1 MTVASSLFEAV
12 ELKEELSFGVKDTDT
27 DNAQLLSR
35 VEFTPKFDQS
45 IVESNEIKSSMQTE
59 NYARGIKAVS
69 ATLKTEAKSGAY
81 KPLWAALL
89 RQNFNTGVVDDI
101 TGTDISCVA
110 PVNNLTTSGSDWTTA
125 GQLDLAVGDTIKFTG
140 FTGGNKGNNN
150 RLWILLAS
158 AAGTMKLRAK
168 SGNYVMLADAAGEN
182 VTVWNL
188 GTTDSPKTNAIT
200 RATIAA
206 VADTSIFQTVGG
218 DFTVPFD
225 VGNIVKVNGFTG
237 GNVANDDKPFKIT
250 KLTATDIFGYYTDGT
265 LPVSDAATESVT
277 ITKSDLVKL
286 TYNTENDLAV
296 ATTTR
301 LTSSSS
307 FIAEGFKVHDV
318 IRLVGFPTSTNNNRN
333 LLITSFNTAGTQLN
347 FKVLDDDATT
357 VPIVVE
363 SAEANDYVYRVGS
376 KSFIPQANHTN
387 KSFMIEKWQS
397 DIAQSEQ
404 YTGLRVNMA
413 KVTVPNSG
421 IPTVD
426 FDFLGKDIETAQAHY
441 YTSSNEPTESQN
453 LDSIFGRVYVN
464 AGVDAGCVTS
474 FSISVSANLSALDKC
489 VGGDV
494 AHDIV
499 AGVYKISGDMSIYFE
514 DEVMRDHFLDKDEMS
529 MVFIIKESNAYNADF
544 LAFQMP
550 RMVYNSSSN
559 SGGTKQL
566 LTIPFTAMQ
575 NPIGDDGTDA
585 NKLKSSFSIQDSIA

>member
-89 RQNFNTGVVDDI
+89 RQNFNTGVVNDI

-110 PVNNLTTSGSDWTTA
+110 QIANLTTSGVDWSTA
-125 GQLDLAVGDTIKFTG
+125 GQLDLSVGDTIRFYG
-140 FTGGNKGNNN
+140 FSGGNKSNNN
-150 RLWILLAS
+150 KLWVVLAFTS
-158 AAGTMKLRAK
+158 STMKLRAK
-168 SGNYVMLADAAGEN
+168 SGNYVMLADAAGEKITIKN
-182 VTVWNL
+182 ITKDGDSKEYLTV
-188 GTTDSPKTNAIT
+188 
-200 RATIAA
+200 AA
-206 VADTSIFQTVGG
+206 VADTSIFQTVNG
-218 DFTVPFD
+218 DFTVPFV
-225 VGNIVKVNGFTG
+225 VGDIVKANGFTG

-250 KLTATDIFGYYTDGT
+250 KLTATDIYGYYTDNT
-265 LPVSDAATESVT
+265 LPISDAATESVT

-363 SAEANDYVYRVGS
+363 SAGSGDYVYRVGS
-376 KSFIPQANHTN
+376 KAFIPQANHTN

-413 KVTVPNSG
+413 KVTVPNRG